1 MAKKATY
8 IFILVLSIA
17 LLGFTASRT
26 IDLLSL
32 FLPDGQQFWAYL
44 GLAAFD
50 IGLLGWT
57 LFFAHGARGSYQ
69 RAIALIM
76 VVLCLLAVA
85 VSVIVDMYVSASD
98 KGLVTALPPTVRIA
112 VLLAV
117 GLIVVA
123 NVVAFFL
130 THIWEPERMKAMAE
144 ESANDKIHDEVLRQ
158 INEIAPQ
165 VAAQV
170 APVLTRKWVQRTV
183 NELAP
188 GLEIDLSSH
197 LDGKAGGMAQ
207 IAPFSYEADQKA
219 AANGRAKTHRA

>member
-1 MAKKATY
+1 MAKRATY
-8 IFILVLSIA
+8 IFILILSVA
-17 LLGFTASRT
+17 MLGFTASRT
-26 IDLLSL
+26 IDLLTL
-32 FLPDGQQFWAYL
+32 FLPAGQEFWAWL

-69 RAIALIM
+69 RAIALMM

-85 VSVIVDMYVSASD
+85 VSTVVDMYISASD
-98 KGLVTALPPTVRIA
+98 KGLVAALPPSIRIT

-117 GLIVVA
+117 GLIVVG

-170 APVLTRKWVQRTV
+170 APILTHKWVQRTV

-188 GLEIDLSSH
+188 GLDLRLESEGDVPGH
-197 LDGKAGGMAQ
+197 PFRLAAPKAQ
-207 IAPFSYEADQKA
+207 NNHRPQ
-219 AANGRAKTHRA
+219 ANSARNGSAG

>member
-8 IFILVLSIA
+8 IFILILSVV
-17 LLGFTASRT
+17 LLGFTGSRT
-26 IDLLSL
+26 LDLLQQ
-32 FLPDGQQFWAYL
+32 FLPDGQGEFAWL

-50 IGLLGWT
+50 VGLIGWT
-57 LFFAHGARGSYQ
+57 RFFAHGARGASQ

-76 VVLCLLAVA
+76 VVVSLLAVA
-85 VSVIVDMYVSASD
+85 VSTVVDMYLSASS
-98 KGLVTALPPTVRIA
+98 KGLVTALPITVRIA
-112 VLLAV
+112 VLLGV

-130 THIWEPERMKAMAE
+130 THMWEPERMKAMAE

-188 GLEIDLSSH
+188 GLDLRLESEGDATVQPFRLAAPKAQNSHRPQANSARNGSS
-197 LDGKAGGMAQ
+197 G
-207 IAPFSYEADQKA
+207 
-219 AANGRAKTHRA
+219 

>member
-1 MAKKATY
+1 MTRKATY
-8 IFILVLSIA
+8 IFILILSVS

-26 IDLLSL
+26 IDLLAL
-32 FLPDGQQFWAYL
+32 FLPAGQAFWAWL

-69 RAIALIM
+69 RAIALMM

-85 VSVIVDMYVSASD
+85 VSTVVDMYISASD
-98 KGLVTALPPTVRIA
+98 KGLVAALPPALRLA

-117 GLIVVA
+117 GLIVVG

-188 GLEIDLSSH
+188 GLDLRLESEGDAPVQPFR
-197 LDGKAGGMAQ
+197 LAAPKAQNGHRPQ
-207 IAPFSYEADQKA
+207 
-219 AANGRAKTHRA
+219 ANRARNGSAG